1 LFHKSQKS
9 FTMNGWPVPVP
20 VKRIVMGAVFP
31 LFATFTLPVLEP
43 DAVGEKVTLTAQ
55 LPFGPNGDPGDSA
68 SPVGASAKAGEV
80 EGRDDTLA
88 VWGVDFDGCVCG
100 SRIGRVVFLPDN
112 KTR

>member
-1 LFHKSQKS
+1 MCEAGLRLGEGYRSPKSRPRLS
-9 FTMNGWPVPVP
+9 GSCVEGT
-20 VKRIVMGAVFP
+20 I
-31 LFATFTLPVLEP
+31 TFTLPVLEP
-43 DAVGEKVTLTAQ
+43 DAVGEKVTLIAQ

-88 VWGVDFDGCVCG
+88 VWGVDFDGYVRG